1 VLLLWAIEGLK
12 YRQIAE
18 VLSVPL
24 GTVMSRLYRARAILS
39 SQLADLAREN
49 GLDVKDLTA

>member
-1 VLLLWAIEGLK
+1 MLLLWAIEGLK